1 MIVDD
6 FIQNKKDTIPEGFYK
21 LLPSICTEP
30 NCNAPMVMTELLTGL
45 QCSNPYCPNKVS
57 QRIFLL
63 LKDIGVDYVTE
74 TQVHS
79 FVVDH
84 KIKNVFD
91 VFLYD
96 FEKDGL
102 FGDTLDDVMSKV
114 LTSTLR
120 QNNLF
125 SLTEYIKVAHLPYID
140 GIAQNIFQNC
150 TDIDSFYTELD
161 VNGLTYLEQLLNVKN
176 NVISVEL
183 LKIYEIL
190 LLYKDELLQG
200 LNNVSIL

>member
-6 FIQNKKDTIPEGFYK
+6 FVQNRKETIPEGFYNV
-21 LLPSICTEP
+21 LPTICAEP
-30 NCNAPMVMTELLTGL
+30 NCNSPMVMTELLTGL
-45 QCSNPYCPNKVS
+45 QCSNPYCPSKITN
-57 QRIFLL
+57 RIFSL
-63 LKDIGVDYVTE
+63 LKDIGIDYVTE

-102 FGDTLDDVMSKV
+102 LGDTLEDIMSKA
-114 LTSTLR
+114 LTDTLR

-125 SLTEYIKVAHLPYID
+125 SVEEYIRYAHLPYI
-140 GIAQNIFQNC
+140 GLIEKTLFQNC
-150 TDIDSFYTELD
+150 NDLNEFYDNIDEQGIEYIKVLLDDNETE
-161 VNGLTYLEQLLNVKN
+161 
-176 NVISVEL
+176 ISVEL
-183 LKIYEIL
+183 LKIYEVL
-190 LLYKDELLQG
+190 LMYREELLQG

>member
-1 MIVDD
+1 MIVED
-6 FIQNKKDTIPEGFYK
+6 FVQNKKDIIPEGFYK
-21 LLPSICTEP
+21 TLPTVCTEID
-30 NCNAPMVMTELLTGL
+30 CNSPMVMTELLTGL

-63 LKDIGVDYVTE
+63 LNDIGVDYVTE

-102 FGDTLDDVMSKV
+102 FGDTLEDIMSKA

-125 SLTEYIKVAHLPYID
+125 SLLEYVKIAHLPYIED
-140 GIAQNIFQNC
+140 VIQSLFQNC
-150 TDIDSFYTELD
+150 SDIESFYDELEET
-161 VNGLTYLEQLLNVKN
+161 GLAYLERILGVENKAL
-176 NVISVEL
+176 SVEL
-183 LKIYEIL
+183 LKIYEVL
-190 LLYKDELLQG
+190 LLYKDELIQG